1 MVAAQDQELTTN
13 NFQEKLFSGM
23 YSHCAGYVVKKRKL

>member
-23 YSHCAGYVVKKRKL
+23 YSHAGYVIKKRKL